1 MPTLPTPATTATAP
15 AKLILCGEHAVVYGS
30 PAIALPLADLRA
42 TATVTPQVAGHG
54 CRIVAPD
61 IGAQWFLTARP
72 NDALTIAVQ
81 ATLQAAGVPASP
93 PPDIDITVT
102 SQIAQAA
109 GMGSGAAVATA
120 VVRAVAAWCGWH
132 PDAAS
137 VAALVYQSEQ
147 QLHGTPSG
155 IDNTVVA
162 YEQPIWFERR
172 DGTPRVAL
180 LTLAA
185 PLRLVVG
192 DTGVRSATYRPV
204 GAVRAAW
211 QADPATYAAYF
222 AEVAG
227 IVRAAR
233 AALLAGDV
241 VRLGALLNDNQRVLH
256 AIGVSS
262 PELERLTA
270 AAVQAGAH
278 GAKLSGGGW
287 GGVMLALVTDD
298 AQAAQVAAA
307 LRAAGAT
314 RVWDTTTGTATTST
328 V

>member
-1 MPTLPTPATTATAP
+1 MTVPPITATAP
-15 AKLILCGEHAVVYGS
+15 AKLILCGEHAVVYGC

-54 CRIVAPD
+54 CRIIAPD
-61 IGAQWFLTARP
+61 IGAAWLLTARP
-72 NDALTIAVQ
+72 NDALTIVVQ
-81 ATLQAAGVPASP
+81 VTLHAAGVPASP
-93 PPDIDITVT
+93 PPDIAITVT
-102 SQIAQAA
+102 SEIPQAA

-137 VAALVYQSEQ
+137 IAALVYQSEQ

-172 DGTPRVAL
+172 DSTPLVEP
-180 LTLAA
+180 LTLAV
-185 PLRLVVG
+185 PLRFLVG
-192 DTGVRSATYRPV
+192 DTGGRSATYRPV
-204 GAVRAAW
+204 GAVRSGW
-211 QADPATYAAYF
+211 QRDPATYAARF
-222 AEVAG
+222 AAVAD

-233 AALLAGDV
+233 AALLVGDV
-241 VRLGALLNDNQRVLH
+241 VRLGGLLNDNQRVLH
-256 AIGVSS
+256 ALGVSS
-262 PELERLTA
+262 PELDRLTL

-287 GGVMLALVTDD
+287 GGVMLALVSDD
-298 AQAAQVAAA
+298 AQAMQVAAA
-307 LRAAGAT
+307 LRAAGAPH
-314 RVWDTTTGTATTST
+314 VWDTTTGTAATGAI
-328 V
+328 